1 MAYLTFLR
9 KKSLELYMKGTI
21 NNEKSNVCKNN
32 GQFNFMACLYLKC
45 EAALCRYIDVY

>member
-1 MAYLTFLR
+1 
-9 KKSLELYMKGTI
+9 MKGTI

-45 EAALCRYIDVY
+45 EAASQFIDILMFIETR